1 MNRVSSKNI
10 LICDTNLRLV
20 FDNDCLASFLWIRRI
35 DILETLY
42 KSRMYIPQIVVDEF
56 SYLKSYS
63 NYSWAYNDLIDA
75 IQKGLFTVI
84 DIKVGDKTFEE
95 YNRLIK
101 LNKGK
106 GESAAIAIAKTMDN
120 YIACNN
126 LRDIRPLIDCGE
138 LNNIFTLDILY
149 EYYIK
154 ENKTIDEIE
163 KIITDMRSK
172 KRKLPNIS
180 FEEYVKERE
189 SLDISFD

>member
-1 MNRVSSKNI
+1 MS
-10 LICDTNLRLV
+10 LV
-20 FDNDCLASFLWIRRI
+20 I
-35 DILETLY
+35 
-42 KSRMYIPQIVVDEF
+42 
-56 SYLKSYS
+56 LKSYS

>member
-1 MNRVSSKNI
+1 MSSKNI

-163 KIITDMRSK
+163 KIITDMRS
-172 KRKLPNIS
+172 
-180 FEEYVKERE
+180 
-189 SLDISFD
+189 

>member
-1 MNRVSSKNI
+1 MSSKNI